1 MLPNYA
7 KHNTWTYFL
16 EKMIALNILK
26 KRGRIYIKFISIYI
40 EIICWHFGLH
50 GATKMSNLILTLSWQ
65 RSVSYRNQ
73 PIDLQSKQIDWFLY
87 NKDLRH
93 KRVERVSKKLY
104 VIHTNKTF
112 MKLLVEWFLYD
123 RDFRHKRVKDF

>member
-1 MLPNYA
+1 
-7 KHNTWTYFL
+7 
-16 EKMIALNILK
+16 
-26 KRGRIYIKFISIYI
+26 
-40 EIICWHFGLH
+40 
-50 GATKMSNLILTLSWQ
+50 MSNLILTLSWQ

-73 PIDLQSKQIDWFLY
+73 SIDLQSKSIDWFLY